1 MNRFGIGTDSSSIN
15 SPIIS
20 HTQGSFAPMHGMA
33 GWEEDQKKAGD
44 LLSATISALTNS
56 MALPD
61 SVRGVGGN
69 ANKLAFRI
77 GELLAKMDP
86 RVAAKGWDYAGYQ
99 DQTVNDSSR
108 GSSFT
113 TAGGQVGKRTGI
125 RNRMPAEWYE
135 RGRVGERLNIIKS
148 ITETASRLRRGLDT
162 MSSAGDRMRMLD
174 ALFQQYLPAGYK
186 NGLAPYGASGP
197 LSPVN
202 DQAFLAIMNAP
213 RGSAAAAAPA
223 ATPASAPF
231 ASVASQVGNAAVGG
245 FSAAVGQQALA
256 QYEQQYQPQEQQ
268 AADGYGAYAP
278 VEQGMSTTTK
288 VIIGVS
294 VIGLA
299 VGAYFLTKEK

>member
-1 MNRFGIGTDSSSIN
+1 
-15 SPIIS
+15 
-20 HTQGSFAPMHGMA
+20 
-33 GWEEDQKKAGD
+33 
-44 LLSATISALTNS
+44 
-56 MALPD
+56 
-61 SVRGVGGN
+61 
-69 ANKLAFRI
+69 
-77 GELLAKMDP
+77 
-86 RVAAKGWDYAGYQ
+86 
-99 DQTVNDSSR
+99 
-108 GSSFT
+108 
-113 TAGGQVGKRTGI
+113 
-125 RNRMPAEWYE
+125 
-135 RGRVGERLNIIKS
+135 
-148 ITETASRLRRGLDT
+148 
-162 MSSAGDRMRMLD
+162 
-174 ALFQQYLPAGYK
+174 
-186 NGLAPYGASGP
+186 LAPYGASGP
-197 LSPVN
+197 MSPVN

>member
-186 NGLAPYGASGP
+186 NGLAPYGTSGP
-197 LSPVN
+197 MPPVN

-245 FSAAVGQQALA
+245 FSAAAGQQALA
-256 QYEQQYQPQEQQ
+256 QYEQQQ
-268 AADGYGAYAP
+268 AADGYGDYAP
-278 VEQGMSTTTK
+278 VEEGMSMTTK
-288 VIIGVS
+288 VIIGASIV
-294 VIGLA
+294 GLA